1 MTMRCGAGLVAT
13 MVTAF
18 CVATGAAA
26 ETKRPALVGID
37 HVLFRTTNP
46 EGARRFYGRLLGL
59 AALDAGVVPG
69 IARGA
74 AASGS
79 STTHMEF
86 LVNRRQRILVEP
98 GLEAGE
104 DERLGHIALAT
115 ADLGAMAAYL
125 GEKGV
130 KVDGPSKR
138 PDCGAESL
146 RVVDPEGHTI
156 ELVQESAVVAAGGP
170 IGPQAL
176 SSRLLHAGITVRDPA
191 SANAFYRDVLGMSE
205 IWRGGF
211 DTLKPNWV
219 NLRLPESTD
228 YIEYMLRDAP
238 STRRQLGV
246 DHHAC
251 LVVPDIQ
258 AAWEQVRERTPPGE
272 RAALAPPQIGRNER
286 WQINLYDPD
295 GTRVELMEPSNV
307 R

>member
-1 MTMRCGAGLVAT
+1 MTIRRGAGLVAAT
-13 MVTAF
+13 VTAA
-18 CVATGAAA
+18 CVATAAA
-26 ETKRPALVGID
+26 GETKRPALVGID
-37 HVLFRTTNP
+37 HVLFRTADP
-46 EGARRFYGRLLGL
+46 AGAQQFYGGLLGL
-59 AALDAGVVPG
+59 AALQGGVASG
-69 IARGA
+69 
-74 AASGS
+74 AASGTPAPTS
-79 STTHMEF
+79 SSSHLAF
-86 LVNRRQRILVEP
+86 IVNARQRIIVEP
-98 GLEAGE
+98 GLEPGV
-104 DERLGHIALAT
+104 DERLGHIAFATTDLA
-115 ADLGAMAAYL
+115 AMAAYL
-125 GEKGV
+125 REKGA
-130 KVDGPSKR
+130 KVDGPSMR
-138 PDCGAESL
+138 TDCGAESL

-170 IGPQAL
+170 ASTSAL

-191 SANAFYRDVLGMSE
+191 AANAFYRDILGLSE

-228 YIEYMLRDAP
+228 YIEYMLRDGP

-258 AAWEQVRERTPPGE
+258 VAWEEVRERTPPAE
-272 RAALAPPQIGRNER
+272 RAALAPPQIGRNEK

-295 GTRVELMEPSNV
+295 GTRVELMEPYTV